1 MKTALSTKIDNTPKN
16 NDNTAITWLRFPL
29 IFLVILLHGY
39 SVIMIPGTHH
49 FYFKTVYLFALW
61 LGETGVPGFFF
72 ISGFLYFLSSKTYLE
87 KIKTRCHSLL
97 IPYILWNALLL
108 TAYIAAFALGHP
120 QDINGKNMVNYV
132 WTDYLRL
139 FWDRGSYDN
148 GNFVPLLCPY
158 WYIRNL
164 LILSFI
170 SPVIYLLNR
179 YFRELYLLAITIW
192 WIHTPHNAFIQQSI
206 LFFSLGAYFSIH
218 DRNPLS
224 LFCRHKTIFISLCV
238 LLASADIITH
248 IVSPTII
255 NLQIHR
261 LALISNIPLFFL
273 LANHFTSEGTLSP
286 IASYLSNAAFFVFS
300 IHYPI
305 VVVLRKGCIQLFS
318 SSNDFIQILL
328 YFTCVIITTLLSLFF
343 YYIMPTKIKI
353 ILSGNRV

>member
-1 MKTALSTKIDNTPKN
+1 MTSSHNQLSI
-16 NDNTAITWLRFPL
+16 AITWLRFPL

-39 SVIMIPGTHH
+39 SVIQIPGSHTT
-49 FYFKTVYLFALW
+49 YFKFVYPFALW

-72 ISGFLYFLSSKTYLE
+72 ISGLLFFLSSKTYLG

-97 IPYILWNALLL
+97 FPYLLWNALLL
-108 TAYIAAFALGHP
+108 AAYVAALALGHP
-120 QDINGKNMVNYV
+120 QDINGKNMDGFV

-139 FWDRGSYDN
+139 FWDRGSYDY

-164 LILSFI
+164 LILSLI

-179 YFRELYLLAITIW
+179 YLRELYLLAITIW
-192 WIHTPHNAFIQQSI
+192 WIQTPHNAFIPQSI

-224 LFCRHKTIFISLCV
+224 LFCQHKTLFISLCI
-238 LLASADIITH
+238 LLAGTDFITH
-248 IVSPTII
+248 TESPTVI

-261 LALISNIPLFFL
+261 LSLISNIPVFFL
-273 LANHFTSEGTLSP
+273 LANHITSKGILSP
-286 IASYLSNAAFFVFS
+286 IESYLSNAAFFVFS

-343 YYIMPTKIKI
+343 YHIMPTKIKI
-353 ILSGNRV
+353 ILSGNRT